1 MSKVHHRTTIAHVVT
16 RPGEREPR
24 AGFTCD
30 DFHDLYNRVGALE
43 DLMEGIVPLLTAW
56 QDEVTQLRRSPVLR
70 AS

>member
-1 MSKVHHRTTIAHVVT
+1 MPKVHVAHVIA
-16 RPGEREPR
+16 RPGEERD
-24 AGFTCD
+24 AGASFTCD

-56 QDEVTQLRRSPVLR
+56 QDEVTQLRGSPSALS